1 MKMIIYPGSFDPITC
16 GHLDLIERAARMT
29 DNLVVAVLH
38 NGNKQGFFT
47 IPERVEMIKKCV
59 SGLPNVTVDSSEGL
73 LVNYIRRKGGNV
85 MLRGLRAVSD
95 FEYELQYAMLNQK
108 LDKGL
113 EAIYLMTASEYSFL
127 SSSMVREIGSLG
139 GNITGMVPEIIRPYV
154 SARLRGLHT
163 EQL

>member
-95 FEYELQYAMLNQK
+95 FEYELQWAQSNRIVYPEMDTVFLVANVQ
-108 LDKGL
+108 
-113 EAIYLMTASEYSFL
+113 YSYL
-127 SSSMVREIGSLG
+127 SSSVVREYASYGTDVSAF
-139 GNITGMVPEIIRPYV
+139 VPENVNLALQEKLIINK
-154 SARLRGLHT
+154 
-163 EQL
+163 EK

>member
-1 MKMIIYPGSFDPITC
+1 
-16 GHLDLIERAARMT
+16 
-29 DNLVVAVLH
+29 
-38 NGNKQGFFT
+38 
-47 IPERVEMIKKCV
+47 
-59 SGLPNVTVDSSEGL
+59 
-73 LVNYIRRKGGNV
+73 

-154 SARLRGLHT
+154 SARLCGLHT